1 MSSPSKPRVTS
12 PRERT
17 AVDVSGSD
25 AAITVVVPNSHPSAP
40 RVLVFDLDSGR
51 GLSLAA
57 SLRRLPHEIVVSVT
71 NARGTGPDGAGEQ
84 LDVALVSLADA
95 RFDGLAFGAELGAT
109 FPWIEIVYWFE
120 EGGAAPLAAAAR
132 SVGVRRMIP
141 LTRLFGWLDGA
152 LPSLARMARA
162 RHEHLSAERMLP
174 PLPSPDDWNR
184 RRRASA
190 ASSGAAVPGGLPS
203 TAALAIRQPHDR
215 RAARGCALHD
225 LLFDAE
231 EARSRVNTLAN
242 FRRKALRTA
251 GWRPTGISLESRSC
265 SPCIDVGCETM
276 RMAPYASTLLLAATL
291 IACGAWACSSSSSS
305 PDGGGG
311 AGAGGGRIRWRRRSR
326 RQRGHRRRCGLLP
339 DRATGVQL
347 DDSGN
352 REREPLGLRTDLG
365 RISAIR
371 GRRLRELRHP
381 AADVLLSGRLRSS
394 LSITAR
400 ADATGAICHADHRS
414 LSSPAVRALDL
425 RPGGVRVEQSGRY
438 RNRRRGR

>member
-120 EGGAAPLAAAAR
+120 DGGAAPLAAAAR

-152 LPSLARMARA
+152 LPSLARLARA
-162 RHEHLSAERMLP
+162 RHDGAP
-174 PLPSPDDWNR
+174 PLPQAER
-184 RRRASA
+184 LFREAY
-190 ASSGAAVPGGLPS
+190 L
-203 TAALAIRQPHDR
+203 RQ
-215 RAARGCALHD
+215 
-225 LLFDAE
+225 LL
-231 EARSRVNTLAN
+231 SR
-242 FRRKALRTA
+242 
-251 GWRPTGISLESRSC
+251 
-265 SPCIDVGCETM
+265 
-276 RMAPYASTLLLAATL
+276 
-291 IACGAWACSSSSSS
+291 
-305 PDGGGG
+305 
-311 AGAGGGRIRWRRRSR
+311 
-326 RQRGHRRRCGLLP
+326 
-339 DRATGVQL
+339 
-347 DDSGN
+347 SGN
-352 REREPLGLRTDLG
+352 RTIAARRAGVPYTTFCSMLKKLGL
-365 RISAIR
+365 
-371 GRRLRELRHP
+371 E
-381 AADVLLSGRLRSS
+381 
-394 LSITAR
+394 
-400 ADATGAICHADHRS
+400 
-414 LSSPAVRALDL
+414 
-425 RPGGVRVEQSGRY
+425 
-438 RNRRRGR
+438 

>member
-40 RVLVFDLDSGR
+40 RVLVFDLESGR

-120 EGGAAPLAAAAR
+120 DGGAAPLAAAAR

-174 PLPSPDDWNR
+174 PLPSPDDWNDD
-184 RRRASA
+184 SA
-190 ASSGAAVPGGLPS
+190 PPLPQ
-203 TAALAIRQPHDR
+203 AERLFREAYLRQ
-215 RAARGCALHD
+215 
-225 LLFDAE
+225 LL
-231 EARSRVNTLAN
+231 SR
-242 FRRKALRTA
+242 
-251 GWRPTGISLESRSC
+251 
-265 SPCIDVGCETM
+265 
-276 RMAPYASTLLLAATL
+276 
-291 IACGAWACSSSSSS
+291 
-305 PDGGGG
+305 
-311 AGAGGGRIRWRRRSR
+311 
-326 RQRGHRRRCGLLP
+326 
-339 DRATGVQL
+339 
-347 DDSGN
+347 SGN
-352 REREPLGLRTDLG
+352 RTIAARRAGVPYTTFCSMLKKLGL
-365 RISAIR
+365 
-371 GRRLRELRHP
+371 E
-381 AADVLLSGRLRSS
+381 
-394 LSITAR
+394 
-400 ADATGAICHADHRS
+400 
-414 LSSPAVRALDL
+414 
-425 RPGGVRVEQSGRY
+425 
-438 RNRRRGR
+438 